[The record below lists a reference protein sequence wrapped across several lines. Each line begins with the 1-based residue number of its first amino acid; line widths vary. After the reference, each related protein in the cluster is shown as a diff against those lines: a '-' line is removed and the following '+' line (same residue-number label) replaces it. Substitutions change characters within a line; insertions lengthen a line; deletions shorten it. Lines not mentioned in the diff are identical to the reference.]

1 MFGLRKIGRLAEEGL
16 TVASKISGDNDEP
29 IADINIVPFVDI
41 ILVVLIIFMVTTPL
55 IMKPSINVSLPK
67 AGTGDETTPSELSIS
82 ITADGSLSL
91 NGKPSD
97 EPAIGAYAKELVGK
111 KPDVQA
117 IISADKEVQHG
128 KVVAIIDAVKSGGVK
143 KFAITIDKK

>member
-1 MFGLRKIGRLAEEGL
+1 MG
-16 TVASKISGDNDEP
+16 SKISGENDEP

-55 IMKPSINVSLPK
+55 IMKPSINVNLPK

-82 ITADGSLSL
+82 ITADGSLQL

-97 EPAIGAYAKELVGK
+97 ETSINTYAKDLAVK

-117 IISADKEVQHG
+117 IISADKETPHG

>member
-1 MFGLRKIGRLAEEGL
+1 
-16 TVASKISGDNDEP
+16 VASKISGENDEP

-55 IMKPSINVSLPK
+55 IMKPSINVNLPK

-91 NGKPSD
+91 NGKPAD
-97 EPAIGAYAKELVGK
+97 ESSINAYAKELALK

-117 IISADKEVQHG
+117 IISADKETPHG

>member
-1 MFGLRKIGRLAEEGL
+1 MAAKIGGE
-16 TVASKISGDNDEP
+16 DDEP

-55 IMKPSINVSLPK
+55 IMKPSININLPK

-82 ITADGSLSL
+82 INAGGEILL
-91 NGKPSD
+91 NGKP
-97 EPAIGAYAKELVGK
+97 A
-111 KPDVQA
+111 DVQA
-117 IISADKEVQHG
+117 IISADKDVPHG
-128 KVVAIIDAVKSGGVK
+128 RVVGIIDSVKSGGVK